1 MNLQF
6 ITKFFKKSGNAYTKG
21 ERHRVARHWIL
32 LLTLFFLL
40 LCAVGAAGFFLYQHF
55 ILDGGLP
62 TGGQAEQKTLLDEKK
77 LKEVIERFEKRA
89 EPAEGM
95 STSTPRFIDPSVPF

>member
-6 ITKFFKKSGNAYTKG
+6 ITKFFKKSGNDYTKG
-21 ERHRVARHWIL
+21 ERHRVVRHWVL
-32 LLTLFFLL
+32 LLTLFFVL

-62 TGGQAEQKTLLDEKK
+62 ADGQAEQKTLLDEKK
-77 LKEVIERFEKRA
+77 LKAVIERFEKRTIPT
-89 EPAEGM
+89 ETG
-95 STSTPRFIDPSVPF
+95 STTAPRFIDPSVPF